1 MRYTNMIY
9 VFKDAP
15 MAHARPFKSV
25 QRDPNL
31 AEQVTRQIESLIV
44 ANNLQPGDRLPPE
57 RELAQQFGVSRTV
70 VRQAIHSLVA
80 KSLLATQPGG
90 GTVVCRPAAAAV
102 AQSLHLFLRS
112 SQAHL
117 DYGKVHEVRR
127 LLEVE
132 IAGLA
137 AIRRNEED
145 IARLEANLSAA
156 VKSIPT
162 EDPEQFAQI
171 DIAFHAAL
179 AQATHNQLFEL
190 LLDSLAEIMIE
201 VRRSGFAVPDTP
213 ARALRIHQAI
223 YAQVRAGNA
232 EGARYAMQE
241 HLLEAEETQRQALAL
256 HKPSEP

>member
-1 MRYTNMIY
+1 
-9 VFKDAP
+9 
-15 MAHARPFKSV
+15 
-25 QRDPNL
+25 
-31 AEQVTRQIESLIV
+31 
-44 ANNLQPGDRLPPE
+44 
-57 RELAQQFGVSRTV
+57 
-70 VRQAIHSLVA
+70 
-80 KSLLATQPGG
+80 
-90 GTVVCRPAAAAV
+90 
-102 AQSLHLFLRS
+102 
-112 SQAHL
+112 
-117 DYGKVHEVRR
+117 
-127 LLEVE
+127 
-132 IAGLA
+132 
-137 AIRRNEED
+137 
-145 IARLEANLSAA
+145 

-162 EDPEQFAQI
+162 KDPEQFAQI